1 VSAST
6 TQFGQLP
13 ALQLRAPDGA
23 EATITLYGAHL
34 VSWKAV
40 TTAGTPA
47 QERLFLNSLS
57 ALDGQKAIRG
67 GVPVIFPQFAERGNG
82 MRHGFARVSTWR
94 VVDQGEQDGAAF
106 AVLALNQSDLQAG
119 ENKQLAAAWPY
130 AFELLLRVAVRGAE
144 LDMALD
150 VRNTGTQA
158 FPFAAALHTYHLVDD
173 VEAVRIDGVQAETL
187 AITDKLDQVF
197 ERIAGAIAFDT
208 GADKMTLEQTGFND
222 AVVWN
227 PGAADAAALS
237 DMEDEEYRR
246 FVCIEPALLGDA
258 AGRPQQLEPGGTWRG
273 TYRAVVQAA

>member
-1 VSAST
+1 MSAT
-6 TQFGQLP
+6 TIEFGQLP

-40 TTAGTPA
+40 TTAGGPA
-47 QERLFLNSLS
+47 QERLFLSSLS
-57 ALDGQKAIRG
+57 ALDGRKAIRG

-82 MRHGFARVSTWR
+82 MRHGFARVATWR
-94 VVDQGEQDGAAF
+94 LVDQGEQEGAAF
-106 AVLALNQSDLQAG
+106 AVLALNQADVPPQV
-119 ENKQLAAAWPY
+119 AAAWPY
-130 AFELLLRVAVRGAE
+130 AFELLLRVTVHGAQ

-150 VRNTGTQA
+150 VRNTGAQA
-158 FPFAAALHTYHLVDD
+158 FPFAAALHTYHLVED
-173 VEAVRIDGVQAETL
+173 VEAVRIDGVQTETL

-208 GADKMTLEQTGFND
+208 GADKVTLEQTGFKD

-246 FVCIEPALLGDA
+246 FVCIEPALLG
-258 AGRPQQLEPGGTWRG
+258 PQQLEPGGVWRG
-273 TYRAVVQAA
+273 TYRAVAQAG

>member
-1 VSAST
+1 VNAT
-6 TQFGQLP
+6 TIQVGQLP

-40 TTAGTPA
+40 TTADAPG
-47 QERLFLNSLS
+47 QERLFLSSLS

-67 GVPVIFPQFAERGNG
+67 GVPVIFPQFAERGTG
-82 MRHGFARVSTWR
+82 MRHGFARVATWR

-106 AVLALNQSDLQAG
+106 AVLALNQSDLPQ
-119 ENKQLAAAWPY
+119 QMAAAWPY
-130 AFELLLRVAVRGAE
+130 AFELQLRVAVRGAQ
-144 LDMALD
+144 LDLSLD

-173 VEAVRIDGVQAETL
+173 VDAVRIDGVQADTL
-187 AITDKLDQVF
+187 ALTDKLDQVF
-197 ERIAGAIAFDT
+197 EHIPGTITFDS
-208 GADKMTLEQTGFND
+208 GADKVTLEQTGFTD

-237 DMEDEEYRR
+237 DMDDEEYRR
-246 FVCIEPALLGDA
+246 FVCIEPALLG
-258 AGRPQQLEPGGTWRG
+258 PQQLEPGGVWRG
-273 TYRAVVQAA
+273 TSRATVQAG

>member
-6 TQFGQLP
+6 IQFGQLP

-34 VSWKAV
+34 VSWKSAS
-40 TTAGTPA
+40 GTGAAP
-47 QERLFLNSLS
+47 QERMFMSSLS
-57 ALDGQKAIRG
+57 ALDGSRAIRG
-67 GVPVIFPQFAERGNG
+67 GVPVIFPQFAERGTG

-94 VVDQGEQDGAAF
+94 VLDSGEQDGAAF
-106 AVLALNQSDLQAG
+106 AVLGLDPGDLP
-119 ENKQLAAAWPY
+119 EPLAEAWPH
-130 AFELLLRVAVRGAE
+130 AFELALRVSVHGAE
-144 LDMALD
+144 LAMALE
-150 VRNTGTQA
+150 VRNTGTQP
-158 FPFAAALHTYHLVDD
+158 FPFAAALHTYHLVED

-197 ERIAGAIAFDT
+197 ERIAGPISFDN
-208 GADKMTLEQTGFND
+208 GADKLLLQQRGFTD

-246 FVCIEPALLGDA
+246 FVCIEPAALG
-258 AGRPQQLEPGGTWRG
+258 PQVLEPGGSWTG
-273 TYRAVVQAA
+273 EYRITPAV

>member
-1 VSAST
+1 MSAST

-47 QERLFLNSLS
+47 QERLFLSSLS
-57 ALDGQKAIRG
+57 ALDGKKAIRG

-94 VVDQGEQDGAAF
+94 VIDQGEQDGAAF

-119 ENKQLAAAWPY
+119 DNKQLAAAWPY
-130 AFELLLRVAVRGAE
+130 AFELLLRVAVRGAG
-144 LDMALD
+144 LDMLLS

-197 ERIAGAIAFDT
+197 EGIAGAIMFDT
-208 GADKMTLEQTGFND
+208 GADKVILEQTGFND

-246 FVCIEPALLGDA
+246 FVCIEPALLG
-258 AGRPQQLEPGGTWRG
+258 PQQLEPGGTWRG
-273 TYRAVVQAA
+273 TYRAVVQAG